1 MAAHRRLALLLSG
14 LVLTACQTAAPP
26 APPAPP
32 DPVTASSDA
41 ASWRRAIRAEDME
54 RLDRLNEAWRDGLAE
69 ARGSGFARQ
78 IETEGALLSLDAA
91 LPRAALPPGSY
102 RCRLIRLGAGPRRA
116 AFTAYPAY
124 FCHVGVEDDLLAFT
138 KQTGSERPAGY
149 VWTEGDGRGV
159 FLGAMVLG
167 NEAQVPAYGQDARRD
182 LAGIVERIGPFRYR
196 LVMPRPQNGAK
207 IDVLELVPAVPD
219 AP

>member
-1 MAAHRRLALLLSG
+1 MNVPRSLALLTG
-14 LVLTACQTAAPP
+14 LTLAACQTVAPP

-32 DPVTASSDA
+32 DAITTASEEG
-41 ASWRRAIRAEDME
+41 SWRSAIREADLD
-54 RLDRLNEAWRDGLAE
+54 RLDRLETAWREGLAE
-69 ARGSGFARQ
+69 ARARGFTRQ
-78 IETEGALLSLDAA
+78 VDAEGVLLSPDGS

-102 RCRLIRLGAGPRRA
+102 HCRLIRLGAGPRRA

-149 VWTEGDGRGV
+149 LWADGDGRNV

-167 NEAQVPAYGQDARRD
+167 NEAQVPAYGQDAARD
-182 LAGIVERIGPFRYR
+182 LAGIVERVGPFRYR
-196 LVMPRPQNGAK
+196 LVTPWPQNGAK

-219 AP
+219 TP